1 MSEPEVPQVSQDNQE
16 VPQMTK
22 EELET
27 LLLNVEAIPPH
38 RVFDREQYNR
48 DLSAGL
54 IELSR
59 ANPGVSNKAPYNPSD
74 IKAAHNATD
83 INIQPAAGKKRVT
96 IAITIAY
103 NWPADYLQSC
113 LDAMCRV
120 YGLTS
125 RTIEVI
131 NLDTN
136 GAKTDAVPATLANV
150 INPLKNYVGSST
162 STSAT
167 AIGSIAEF
175 VNASSGVTGE
185 SNLGKLGWLGELLL
199 DLWAFAMNPNANIRI
214 IGANDTTMGA
224 MFKAVTYA
232 STDSNFATS
241 PNGTTDIVNMSWGG
255 PAGIDFQSYDGMFSN
270 PRICYLGATGDNRYS
285 TYPATSSNVLA
296 VGGTSLYYDATSTG
310 TSRGPYNSVWVGAN
324 GVAAGTGGVG
334 AGAGFAIEYARPAYQ
349 NNLAALTNYNNTPMR
364 CTPDVSSVADSATGV
379 LIFFT
384 DGTSSSATKIMTQ
397 QLGGTSLASPILCG
411 LFSHLVQKAYNDN
424 LATLTTVL
432 TNGTST
438 QLQTILYT
446 KYASS
451 GVANMFYDVVDGTL
465 NLPTDSTLGAN
476 NSAATFSAGT
486 GYDIASGLGFPL
498 FHGILNAIYPGEP
511 ANIGGNGA
519 TVIATNNTLAIN
531 RKVIF
536 NINL

>member
-1 MSEPEVPQVSQDNQE
+1 
-16 VPQMTK
+16 
-22 EELET
+22 
-27 LLLNVEAIPPH
+27 
-38 RVFDREQYNR
+38 VFDREQYNR

-59 ANPGVSNKAPYNPSD
+59 ANPGVSNKSPYNPSD
-74 IKAAHNATD
+74 IKAAHNATS

-136 GAKTDAVPATLANV
+136 GAKTDAVPATVSQV
-150 INPLKNYVGSST
+150 INPLKIYVGGSSNT
-162 STSAT
+162 STSVT
-167 AIGSIAEF
+167 AIGSITEF
-175 VNASSGVTGE
+175 VNASSGAT
-185 SNLGKLGWLGELLL
+185 NLDALGWLGELLL

-214 IGANDTTMGA
+214 IGANDTSMGA
-224 MFKAVTYA
+224 MFNAVTYA
-232 STDSNFATS
+232 STDSNFAAS
-241 PNGTTDIVNMSWGG
+241 PNGTTDFVNMSWGG
-255 PAGIDFQSYDGMFSN
+255 PAGLDFQSFDSIFSN

-296 VGGTSLYYDATSTG
+296 VGGTSLYYDAAANG
-310 TSRGPYNSVWVGAN
+310 VNKGPYNSVWVGTNA
-324 GVAAGTGGVG
+324 GVGVGAGGVG
-334 AGAGFAIEYARPAYQ
+334 AGAGFAIDHARPAYQ
-349 NNLAALTNYNNTPMR
+349 NNLAALTNYNNAPKR

-424 LATLTTVL
+424 LATMTTVL
-432 TNGTST
+432 TNGTSM
-438 QLQTILYT
+438 QLQTLLYT

-451 GVANMFYDVVDGTL
+451 GVVAANMFYDVVDGTL
-465 NLPTDSTLGAN
+465 NLPTNNALGDN
-476 NSAATFSAGT
+476 NSGATFAAAT

-498 FHGILNAIYPGEP
+498 FQGILNAIYPGEP

-519 TVIATNNTLAIN
+519 TIIASNNPLAIN